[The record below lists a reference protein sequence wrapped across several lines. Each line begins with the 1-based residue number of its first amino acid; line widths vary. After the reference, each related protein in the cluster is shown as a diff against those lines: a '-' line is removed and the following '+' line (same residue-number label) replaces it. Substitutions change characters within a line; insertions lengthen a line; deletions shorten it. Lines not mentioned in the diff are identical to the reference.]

1 MDYEDSEEYN
11 DLMREFMDSLE
22 GDEIIEEHTYFE
34 MHFAEEF

>member
-11 DLMREFMDSLE
+11 DLMREFMDELE
-22 GDEIIEEHTYFE
+22 GDEPIQEHSYFE